1 MGIGWLHYIDVMAI
15 VLVTCVLTA
24 LTVNRIIFGNRAV
37 FIWSKEGRRLSAI
50 EA

>member
-1 MGIGWLHYIDVMAI
+1 
-15 VLVTCVLTA
+15 VLTA